1 MRSGIHAAIQSQTIV
16 PLFCTSAT
24 TNVGVSRLLD
34 FIAKYGSSPVDRAKI
49 VAKDLRSGENVDVE
63 LENSNPV
70 VQVFK
75 TISEAHVGDLSFFRV
90 YSGDVPEICKDATA
104 FPK

>member
-1 MRSGIHAAIQSQTIV
+1 
-16 PLFCTSAT
+16 
-24 TNVGVSRLLD
+24 
-34 FIAKYGSSPVDRAKI
+34 VDRAKI
-49 VAKDLRSGENVDVE
+49 VAKAPRSDENIDVE

-90 YSGDVPEICKDATA
+90 YSGKVTTGMDMFNTSRGTTERFGQLFVLNGKNRISVNSLIQVISVPC
-104 FPK
+104 